1 MPRLDLATWRKCID
15 HGLSPRKIKQ
25 HLNEEALHVS
35 IQAIYSLLRKYR
47 LHQTYVDL
55 PRKTI
60 PRKITDGMVAT
71 IDAALTE
78 NDELTARQLRE
89 ILSTQHSHLEVS
101 IATVKRAH
109 KEAGWTSTRPHYCQ
123 LIRQVRTSY
132 TNVTCTLKQ
141 ANLIITDDK
150 RHHL

>member
-1 MPRLDLATWRKCID
+1 MPRLDLATRRKCIVLHVH
-15 HGLSPRKIKQ
+15 HGLSPLKIKLR
-25 HLNEEALHVS
+25 LNEEAVHVS

-55 PRKTI
+55 PRKTM

-71 IDAALTE
+71 IDGALTE

-89 ILSTQHSHLEVS
+89 ILTTQHSHLEVS
-101 IATVKRAH
+101 IATVKRAR

-123 LIRQVRTSY
+123 LIREVRIYIDISY
-132 TNVTCTLKQ
+132 TNVM
-141 ANLIITDDK
+141 
-150 RHHL
+150 